1 MGIVIHMYHSALCD
15 DLVRHFFDR
24 PDRQYHEHEKIT
36 APKQLAQVKRLFF

>member
-36 APKQLAQVKRLFF
+36 AQLSKVKRLFF